1 MHCSVF
7 SERFSMGNQGYVN
20 KIVMDEMEPFRAFAC
35 RKFPDVLDTQN
46 LAVMILTRISLA
58 SFLWDIGKQN
68 SPRCDAAE
76 CGVPSG
82 AILFAYKDLLD
93 VASSC
98 STDCLPKSDFALKP
112 PEHYETL
119 PMQYMSRP
127 VGQNQQCGF

>member
-35 RKFPDVLDTQN
+35 RKFPEVSDTQN
-46 LAVMILTRISLA
+46 LAVMILTHISLA

-76 CGVPSG
+76 RGVPSG
-82 AILFAYKDLLD
+82 AVLFAYKDG

-98 STDCLPKSDFALKP
+98 STVFA
-112 PEHYETL
+112 
-119 PMQYMSRP
+119 Q
-127 VGQNQQCGF
+127 V